1 MSSSTSSFLEDLR
14 WRGLVSDCTNEAAL
28 AERLSTGAI
37 TLYCGFDPTAQSLHV
52 GNLIPLLGLARFQRA
67 GHKVLAL
74 TGGATG
80 LIGDPSGKSVERNL
94 QSAQDVAARTEK
106 IEQQL
111 KQFVDTS
118 SPAKGEVV
126 NNLEWTQNLSVLDFL
141 RDTGKHFS
149 VNAMIARD
157 SVRSRIER
165 AGDGISFTEFSY
177 MLLQAQDFLKLF
189 ESRNCV
195 LQIGG
200 SDQWGN
206 MCSGADLI
214 RRKHGQEAFSL
225 TFPLLTTSDG
235 QKFGKT
241 VKGAVWLDA
250 SLTSPWEFFQFWM
263 NTSDEDVIKFLKFF
277 TFLPKDEILSLES
290 KTALTPQVRE
300 AQHRLAWEL
309 TALVH
314 GSSVADSCRQAAG
327 GLFQGASL
335 QDFTADSWHMLS
347 TALTP
352 FAVGGAELPISVA
365 DLLVRAGLETSKTKA
380 NEAIKSGAVQVNGVK
395 QAAGGPMID
404 EDTPLQGSWLLVKK
418 GKKSFALGKVG

>member
-1 MSSSTSSFLEDLR
+1 MMSSSTSPFLEDLR
-14 WRGLVSDCTNEAAL
+14 WRGLISDCTNEAAL
-28 AERLSTGAI
+28 AERLAAGPL

-52 GNLIPLLGLARFQRA
+52 GNLIPLLGLVRFQRA

-94 QSAQDVAARTEK
+94 QSTQDVEARTLK
-106 IEQQL
+106 IEKQL

-118 SPAKGEVV
+118 SSERGEVV

-165 AGDGISFTEFSY
+165 EGDGISFTEFSY

-206 MCSGADLI
+206 MCSGADLV
-214 RRKHGQEAFSL
+214 RRKHGKEAFSL

-250 SLTSPWEFFQFWM
+250 ELTSSWEFFQFWM
-263 NTSDEDVIKFLKFF
+263 NTSDEDVIKLLKFF
-277 TFLPKDEILSLES
+277 TFLPKEEILNLES
-290 KTALTPQVRE
+290 KTRLTPQLRE

-314 GSSVADSCRQAAG
+314 GSAVANSCRQAAG
-327 GLFQGASL
+327 GLFQEIG
-335 QDFTADSWHMLS
+335 
-347 TALTP
+347 
-352 FAVGGAELPISVA
+352 
-365 DLLVRAGLETSKTKA
+365 RAH
-380 NEAIKSGAVQVNGVK
+380 V
-395 QAAGGPMID
+395 
-404 EDTPLQGSWLLVKK
+404 
-418 GKKSFALGKVG
+418 